1 MLLVTDV
8 VRITNHAVFVLDAF
22 MRSHSLLRPIVRPQ
36 LVVLSLTVSLTYLNL
51 VEIEVKLVILA
62 QKLTLHKLAMIS
74 ILMLVLIQI

>member
-1 MLLVTDV
+1 
-8 VRITNHAVFVLDAF
+8 

-74 ILMLVLIQI
+74 IMMLVLIQI